1 MLSERSEKQPSAR
14 LFFMTLNQ
22 PSPPAVSSIRLI
34 QVLALARHPRLH
46 TTLVHGRCCTRALTV
61 QRKRTLTASF
71 CALFAESR
79 GSGSPAITEH
89 EGMREGPRS
98 IDLGAA
104 ESDEI
109 GGKARRGSRRLF
121 DGKCG

>member
-1 MLSERSEKQPSAR
+1 
-14 LFFMTLNQ
+14 MTLNQ

-34 QVLALARHPRLH
+34 QVHALARHARLH
-46 TTLVHGRCCTRALTV
+46 TTLVHGRCCTRALTM
-61 QRKRTLTASF
+61 QHKRTLTASV
-71 CALFAESR
+71 CAPFAGSR
-79 GSGSPAITEH
+79 GSSSLGTADFEEMH
-89 EGMREGPRS
+89 EDPRS

-121 DGKCG
+121 DGVQLRRKLAAYVAY